1 MDASLHESTQQSLR
15 PGKCVDIYY
24 PDPQTA
30 RKQCFRT
37 SVNTK
42 FQQNFA
48 TAGAGTSQFT
58 IPPNNG
64 VQDIVIQMRY
74 PSAAELA
81 GGVATGLALPRAWGY
96 AAINKVSFRVG
107 GSNQFFLTGA
117 QILQAA
123 LENCADAAARDSLYA
138 LGGSVC
144 STAAN
149 FTATNF
155 AYVWLKLPWTTPSAE
170 GKMVPLPSDLL
181 TQQTIVTVEL
191 NPPSYYTSL
200 NGTATS
206 IPLSLMSA
214 NFTAQQVQFIN
225 QGDALARRT
234 DMTSHSLSYP
244 CEFIQQEVEIPLL
257 TSSANQT
264 VSITGFRSGE
274 VKALKM
280 WVTSSD
286 DNVATAKNP
295 LRWYRPLNLTC
306 TYAGDVYSR
315 FDADSSALW
324 NLVNGKMVPEVAG
337 STLSYASSAYTA
349 TADSYKWVS
358 LPFGQ
363 TYDVAQSAH
372 SMYVSGK
379 EILNGIVQVQL
390 TLGADCASKA
400 GLVLHVAPVYNSV
413 LVFGS
418 GTADFAF

>member
-15 PGKCVDIYY
+15 PGQCIDIFY

-30 RKQCFRT
+30 KKQCFRT
-37 SVNTK
+37 SINTK

-48 TAGAGTSQFT
+48 NLGAGTSQLT
-58 IPPNNG
+58 LPPNNG
-64 VQDIVIQMRY
+64 YQDIVIQLRY
-74 PSAAELA
+74 PSNAESS
-81 GGVATGLALPRAWGY
+81 ATGLALPRAWGY
-96 AAINKVSFRVG
+96 AAINKISFRVG

-117 QILQAA
+117 QILQQA

-144 STAAN
+144 TTTGN

-181 TQQTIVTVEL
+181 TQQTIITCEL
-191 NPPSYYTSL
+191 NAPSYYTSN
-200 NGTATS
+200 NGGAVPS
-206 IPLSLMSA
+206 ALMSA
-214 NFTAQQVQFIN
+214 TFTAQQVQFMN
-225 QGDALARRT
+225 QGDALARRV

-244 CEFIQQEVEIPLL
+244 CDFVQQAVEIPLL
-257 TSSANQT
+257 TSSATQT
-264 VSITGFRSGE
+264 VSVTGFRSGE
-274 VKALKM
+274 LKALKV

-295 LRWYRPLNLTC
+295 LRWYRPQNLIM
-306 TYAGDVYSR
+306 TYAGDQYAR

-337 STLSYASSAYTA
+337 STLTYAASAYTA

-379 EILNGIVQVQL
+379 EILNGIVQLQL
-390 TLGADCASKA
+390 TLGADCAAKA
-400 GLVLHVAPVYNSV
+400 GLVLNVSPIYNSV

>member
-15 PGKCVDIYY
+15 PGQCIDIFY
-24 PDPQTA
+24 PDPATA
-30 RKQCFRT
+30 KKQCFRT
-37 SVNTK
+37 SINTK

-48 TAGAGTSQFT
+48 NLGAGTSQLT
-58 IPPNNG
+58 LPPNNG
-64 VQDIVIQMRY
+64 YQDVVIQLRY
-74 PSAAELA
+74 PSNAESS
-81 GGVATGLALPRAWGY
+81 ATGLALPRAWGY

-107 GSNQFFLTGA
+107 GSNQFFMTGA
-117 QILQAA
+117 QILQQA

-144 STAAN
+144 TTTGN
-149 FTATNF
+149 FSATNF

-181 TQQTIVTVEL
+181 TQQTIITVEM
-191 NPPSYYTSL
+191 NPLSAYTSS
-200 NGTATS
+200 NSGT
-206 IPLSLMSA
+206 IPSALMSA
-214 NFTAQQVQFIN
+214 TFTAQQVQFIN
-225 QGDALARRT
+225 QGDALARRV
-234 DMTSHSLSYP
+234 DMTSHSLAYP
-244 CEFIQQEVEIPLL
+244 CDFMSQEVEIPLL
-257 TSSANQT
+257 TSSATQT
-264 VSITGFRSGE
+264 VSVTGFRSGE

-295 LRWYRPLNLTC
+295 LRWYRPQNLIM
-306 TYAGDVYSR
+306 TYAGDQYAR

-400 GLVLHVAPVYNSV
+400 GLVLHVAALYNTV

-418 GTADFAF
+418 GSCDFAF

>member
-1 MDASLHESTQQSLR
+1 MKRLAISDDSGRYSLLLYESIG
-15 PGKCVDIYY
+15 PCV
-24 PDPQTA
+24 
-30 RKQCFRT
+30 
-37 SVNTK
+37 
-42 FQQNFA
+42 
-48 TAGAGTSQFT
+48 
-58 IPPNNG
+58 
-64 VQDIVIQMRY
+64 
-74 PSAAELA
+74 
-81 GGVATGLALPRAWGY
+81 
-96 AAINKVSFRVG
+96 INKISFRVG
-107 GSNQFFLTGA
+107 GSNQFFMTGA

-144 STAAN
+144 STAGN

-170 GKMVPLPSDLL
+170 GKMVPLPSDCL
-181 TQQTIVTVEL
+181 TQQTIITCEL

-206 IPLSLMSA
+206 IPTQLASA
-214 NFTAQQVQFIN
+214 TFTAQQVQFIN
-225 QGDALARRT
+225 QGDALARRV
-234 DMTSHSLSYP
+234 DMTSHSLAYP

-257 TSSANQT
+257 KQSTPQT

-274 VKALKM
+274 LRALKL

-295 LRWYRPLNLTC
+295 LRWYRPQDIIV
-306 TYAGDVYSR
+306 TYAGDQYAR

-337 STLSYASSAYTA
+337 STLTYSASAYTA

-363 TYDVAQSAH
+363 TYDIAQSAH

-379 EILNGIVQVQL
+379 FPCP
-390 TLGADCASKA
+390 CAA
-400 GLVLHVAPVYNSV
+400 
-413 LVFGS
+413 
-418 GTADFAF
+418 